1 LAQSGAV
8 ARHAAAS
15 AVNCDP
21 PAGAE
26 TPKLGIAKRAG
37 LEPASS
43 QTHAVT
49 ETPVEFEP
57 RMEVLVGGACELHVD
72 DGRVLRGELL
82 PLPDEQDT
90 LQIESAAGID
100 RVPRAAVRLLRLR
113 QPRTLR
119 PVVTP
124 ASEHGPNDGRSLT
137 LRLPGLETL
146 SVRCTATHSAQ
157 HGGLWLDV
165 LLPDGGAES
174 WHVPPRTLPL
184 LTWLGHAATARRQAP
199 RNAEELWAALDRP
212 PQRHARHLGM
222 ALVESGQVTTQALAK
237 ALQEQSERRER
248 GEPHLL
254 IGQLL
259 VRSGALG
266 AEQLAAALADW
277 MGVPV
282 VDLREFTPEPEA
294 LRRVPRALAERCQA
308 LPLAQR
314 DDVLVVAMADPWNRA
329 LQDELRFAGG
339 VRVHAVAAAPQALAA
354 ALLRAYGVTMPAVG
368 GADNAGGATA
378 ATLPPLP
385 FGSVLADGTAP
396 DQVPLPFVAPHGAT
410 QGASASAPHL
420 GHRATGLHELAA
432 ELVATGGGAD
442 DAVAAASESDNT
454 LVRMI
459 NALITEAVRLRAS
472 DIHVETAAPPKPV
485 RVRLRVDGELVP
497 CLELPARLRF
507 AMVARL
513 KIMAELDIAEHRK
526 PQDGKIAFARFG
538 GPKVELR
545 VVTVPTHGG
554 MEDVVLR
561 LLSGLRPMPIT
572 EIGLAEGNLAALRE
586 TIAKPYGLLLICG
599 PTGCGKTTTL
609 HSVMRELN
617 TEKRKIW
624 TAEDPVE
631 IEQEGLRQ
639 VQVNPRIG
647 WTFAAAMRTFL
658 RADPDVV
665 MIGEM
670 RDEETARIAVEASLT
685 GHLVLSTLHTN
696 SAPESI
702 ARLLEIGL
710 DPYMFSDSLLAIL
723 AQRLVRRLCPHCR
736 VGEPMDDEALR
747 ALAEQY
753 RASANGH
760 GNGHGPD
767 VDETVARWR
776 ATHGDEQGQVRAW
789 RHQGC
794 VHCDHH
800 GYRGRL
806 GLHELMR
813 ADEAVREGIRH
824 HAPASE
830 LQAAAL
836 AGGMRTLRQ
845 DGIEKMLQGLIDMP
859 EVIAASNQ

>member
-1 LAQSGAV
+1 MI
-8 ARHAAAS
+8 
-15 AVNCDP
+15 
-21 PAGAE
+21 E
-26 TPKLGIAKRAG
+26 TPARPEAR
-37 LEPASS
+37 
-43 QTHAVT
+43 V
-49 ETPVEFEP
+49 
-57 RMEVLVGGACELHVD
+57 EVLVGGSCELHAT
-72 DGRVLRGELL
+72 DGRVLRGELQ
-82 PLPDEQDT
+82 PMRDDAEQ
-90 LQIESAAGID
+90 LQVLTQDGTE
-100 RVPRAAVRLLRLR
+100 RVPRAQVQLLRLPTAR
-113 QPRTLR
+113 REAPQGGRRLSIALPALDTLT
-119 PVVTP
+119 V
-124 ASEHGPNDGRSLT
+124 A
-137 LRLPGLETL
+137 
-146 SVRCTATHSAQ
+146 CTGTHSAP

-165 LLPDGGAES
+165 QLPDGANET
-174 WHVPPRTLPL
+174 WHVPPRSLPL
-184 LTWLGHAATARRQAP
+184 LHWLGRAPAAPPAPP
-199 RNAEELWAALDRP
+199 RNAAELWVALDKP
-212 PQRHARHLGM
+212 PTRRARHLGM
-222 ALVESGQVTTQALAK
+222 ALVEAGQITPQALAK
-237 ALQEQSERRER
+237 ALQAQAERRER

-254 IGQLL
+254 IGQML
-259 VRSGALG
+259 VQEKALG
-266 AEQLAAALADW
+266 AEQLAAALSGW

-282 VDLREFTPEPEA
+282 VDLREFVPEPEA
-294 LRRVPRALAERCQA
+294 LQRVPRALAERGQA
-308 LPLAQR
+308 LPLVQR
-314 DDVLVVAMADPWNRA
+314 DDLVVVAMADPWNRA
-329 LQDELRFAGG
+329 LLDELRFACGTR
-339 VRVHAVAAAPQALAA
+339 VRPVAAAPQALAS
-354 ALLRAYGVTMPAVG
+354 ALLRAYGVVVPSAADLGAAASDPA
-368 GADNAGGATA
+368 DRT
-378 ATLPPLP
+378 
-385 FGSVLADGTAP
+385 P
-396 DQVPLPFVAPHGAT
+396 DQVPLPSVG
-410 QGASASAPHL
+410 L
-420 GHRATGLHELAA
+420 RTGLHELAA
-432 ELVATGGGAD
+432 ELVAGGSGTED
-442 DAVAAASESDNT
+442 QEAAASESDNT

-472 DIHVETAAPPKPV
+472 DIHVETGPPPRPV

-513 KIMAELDIAEHRK
+513 KIMADLDISEHRK

-554 MEDVVLR
+554 LEDVVLR
-561 LLSGLRPMPIT
+561 LLSGLRPMPLT
-572 EIGLAEGNLAALRE
+572 EIGLAEGHLAALRE
-586 TIAKPYGLLLICG
+586 TIAKPYGLVLICG

-702 ARLLEIGL
+702 TRLLEMGL
-710 DPYMFSDSLLAIL
+710 DPFMFSDSLLAIL

-736 VGEPMDDEALR
+736 VAEPMHAETLR
-747 ALAEQY
+747 ALAEEY

-760 GNGHGPD
+760 GPG
-767 VDETVARWR
+767 VDETVARWQ
-776 ATHGDEQGQVRAW
+776 AAYGAEGGQVRTW

-813 ADEAVREGIRH
+813 ADEPLREGIRRR
-824 HAPASE
+824 APAAE
-830 LQAAAL
+830 LQSSAL
-836 AGGMRTLRQ
+836 AAGMRTLRQ
-845 DGIEKMLQGLIDMP
+845 DGIEKMLQGLTDLP